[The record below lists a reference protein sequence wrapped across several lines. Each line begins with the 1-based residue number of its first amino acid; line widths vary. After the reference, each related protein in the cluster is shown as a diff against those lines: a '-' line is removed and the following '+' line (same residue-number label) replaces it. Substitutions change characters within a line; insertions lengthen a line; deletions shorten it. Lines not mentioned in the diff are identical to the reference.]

1 MDPMVAFGWPPV
13 EWESQH
19 WEPSGRPSRADRLF
33 RTYEAAVPP
42 FIAGLDV
49 RLGGEAAARAEEAA
63 AEIARLDAQAGDHL
77 ADLTGALLRS
87 ESVASSKI
95 ERLDATSRELGI
107 AALRRGNRRGDA
119 TLVLRNV
126 DAMQRALRV
135 ADTSRSFVVDDILGI
150 HGILLRDDPH
160 EADSAGKVRTEQN
173 WIGGSVFSP
182 RDALFVPPTHGRVPA
197 LLDDLAVFM
206 NRIDLPALPQA
217 MITHAQFETI
227 HPFTDGNGRTGRAL
241 LHTVVRRRGLARSV
255 AVPTSAALLADTDAY
270 FESLGAYR
278 AGDLDGFIAHVA
290 SAALRAAREAQVLA
304 SELEQIRGRWT
315 DAVSP
320 KPGSVAAA
328 ILDLLRRQPVIDADA
343 LTLVAIV
350 NKSSL
355 YRTID
360 VLVAADVL
368 VEVTGDRRHRIW
380 VAHELLDA
388 VDAFTARLGKRK
400 PR

>member
-1 MDPMVAFGWPPV
+1 MDPMVANSWPAV
-13 EWESQH
+13 EWETRP
-19 WEPSGRPSRADRLF
+19 WEPSGRPPRADRLF
-33 RTYEAAVPP
+33 RTFEAAVPP
-42 FIAGLDV
+42 FIAELDV
-49 RLGGEAAARAEEAA
+49 RLGGAAAARAEEAA
-63 AEIARLDAQAGDHL
+63 AEIARLDAQSSGVLTDL
-77 ADLTGALLRS
+77 AGALLRS

-95 ERLDATSRELGI
+95 ERLDATSRDLPI
-107 AALRRGNRRGDA
+107 ASLRRGNPRSEA

-126 DAMQRALRV
+126 DAMQQALRA
-135 ADTSRSFVVDDILGI
+135 ADSGRPFSVDDILAM
-150 HGILLRDDPH
+150 HGVLLRDDPH
-160 EADSAGKVRTEQN
+160 EAESAGKVRTEQN
-173 WIGGSVFSP
+173 WIGGSDFSR

-206 NRIDLPALPQA
+206 NRTDL
-217 MITHAQFETI
+217 
-227 HPFTDGNGRTGRAL
+227 
-241 LHTVVRRRGLARSV
+241 
-255 AVPTSAALLADTDAY
+255 

-290 SAALRAAREAQVLA
+290 SAALRAAREAHALA
-304 SELEQIRGRWT
+304 SELAQIRSRWT
-315 DAVSP
+315 DAVGP
-320 KPGSVAAA
+320 RPGSVAAA

-343 LTLVAIV
+343 VSLVATV

-388 VDAFTARLGKRK
+388 VDAFTARLGKRQQ
-400 PR
+400 R

>member
-1 MDPMVAFGWPPV
+1 MDPMVANSWPAV
-13 EWESQH
+13 EWETRP
-19 WEPSGRPSRADRLF
+19 WEPSGRPPRADRLF
-33 RTYEAAVPP
+33 RTFEAAVPP
-42 FIAGLDV
+42 FIAELDV
-49 RLGGEAAARAEEAA
+49 RLGGAAAARAEEAA
-63 AEIARLDAQAGDHL
+63 AEIARLDAQSSGVLTDL
-77 ADLTGALLRS
+77 AGALLRS

-95 ERLDATSRELGI
+95 ERLDATSRDLAI
-107 AALRRGNRRGDA
+107 ASLRRGNRRSEA

-126 DAMQRALRV
+126 DAMQQALRA
-135 ADTSRSFVVDDILGI
+135 ADSGRPFSVDDILAM
-150 HGILLRDDPH
+150 HGVLLRDDPH
-160 EADSAGKVRTEQN
+160 EAESAGKVRTEQN
-173 WIGGSVFSP
+173 WIGGSDFSR

-206 NRIDLPALPQA
+206 NRTDLPALPQA

-227 HPFTDGNGRTGRAL
+227 HPFTEGNGRTGRAL
-241 LHTVVRRRGLARSV
+241 IHSVVRRRGLARSV

-290 SAALRAAREAQVLA
+290 SAALRAAREAHALA
-304 SELEQIRGRWT
+304 SELAQIRSRWT
-315 DAVSP
+315 DAVGP
-320 KPGSVAAA
+320 RPGSVAAA

-343 LTLVAIV
+343 VSLVATV

-388 VDAFTARLGKRK
+388 VDAFTARLGKRQQ
-400 PR
+400 R